1 MDYSVKLENFEGP
14 LDLLLYLVRKNEID
28 IQEIPVITI
37 TSQYMEYLEL
47 MKVLNLDV
55 AGEFLVMA
63 ATLLYL
69 KSRALLPAA
78 AGDEESEEA
87 GSILEDLKRQLLEY
101 EQYKD
106 AALRLREQNILEK
119 DVFTRACII
128 EPAADDD
135 PAIREA
141 SIFDLLSALKKVID
155 RTEAKADILAMTIEH
170 MSVKD
175 KISEI
180 LGRLEGV
187 RDGVAFESLF
197 DTAPDRIEVI
207 TTFLAILELMKMQ
220 ALKVYQSANFSS
232 LYVYAVTEDDRT
244 ALPQEDEPFQESPP
258 DHDT

>member
-14 LDLLLYLVRKNEID
+14 LDLLLYLVRKSEID
-28 IQEIPVITI
+28 IQEIPIITI
-37 TSQYMEYLEL
+37 THQYMEYLEL

-69 KSRALLPAA
+69 KSRALLPAGA
-78 AGDEESEEA
+78 ADEEAEDA
-87 GSILEDLKRQLLEY
+87 GNMLEDLKRQLLEY

-128 EPAADDD
+128 EPTADDD

-141 SIFDLLSALKKVID
+141 SIFDLLTALKKVIE
-155 RTEAKADILAMTIEH
+155 RTDAKADILAMTMEH

-175 KISEI
+175 KIHEI

-187 RDGVAFESLF
+187 SDGVEFEALF
-197 DTAPDRIEVI
+197 DTAPNRIAII

-220 ALKVYQSANFSS
+220 ALKVYQSANFTKM
-232 LYVYAVTEDDRT
+232 YVYAVTEDDRPPVPHEDEQ
-244 ALPQEDEPFQESPP
+244 PQERSL
-258 DHDT
+258 DHDS